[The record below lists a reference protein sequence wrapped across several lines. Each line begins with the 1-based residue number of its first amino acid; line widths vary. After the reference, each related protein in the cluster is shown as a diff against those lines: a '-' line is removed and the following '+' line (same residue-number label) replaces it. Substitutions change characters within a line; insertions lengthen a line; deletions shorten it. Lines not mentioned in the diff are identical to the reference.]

1 MPGTASPARR
11 VVFLHDADVVPG
23 LVGAL
28 RPLSESVDLWVP
40 RHPGFGEFDEVC
52 EDWDSVSDLAMW
64 HLSRLDA
71 EVAGPV
77 HLIGAGFGGWVALEM
92 GVRRPDRFAS
102 LTLVSPF
109 GVKLSGRDETDF
121 ADLLLLDPEELL
133 ELGWADSS
141 RATGIRM
148 PGYPPDEDDEA
159 DARSFA
165 DRAALARYGW
175 RPFMYDPRLA
185 RWLGVLTMPRLVIAG
200 DSDRMLAP
208 GHSRR
213 LADRIG
219 AEFVDLADCGHFP
232 YLEQPDAFYSAVLGF
247 LSAHDEVGKGDAA

>member
-1 MPGTASPARR
+1 MPGTTSPARR

-23 LVGAL
+23 PVGAL
-28 RPLSESVDLWVP
+28 QRLAEIVDLSLP

-71 EVAGPV
+71 DGVEPV
-77 HLIGAGFGGWVALEM
+77 HLVGAGFGGWVALEM

-185 RWLGVLTMPRLVIAG
+185 RWLGVLAMPRLVLAG

-219 AEFVDLADCGHFP
+219 AEFVELADCGHFP